1 MRGEEE
7 ANMSSRKNRKGWT
20 RRDVLGALGRTAALG
35 VLGTGVGPAVLRAGA
50 ATRDFNWRKHAGTS
64 LRFCGWNELWSMA
77 MDKKVAEFEQ
87 VTGIKLNWEHLPQDQ
102 NRQKVQ
108 TELTA
113 KNKDLDLLWVAPHV
127 EGVKYLRAGWLVPL
141 DEFLGK
147 PDLVPPDFDLQ
158 DFAPGF
164 WNTCRMDGKMTT
176 FPTVVEVACLMYRS
190 DLLEKKG
197 LKAPTTLEELEA
209 AVAKLHDP
217 PNVYGIV
224 NRGTITQAPVTWSS
238 YLYNFGGDYL
248 DKNRQCAIHTPEA
261 VRATDYYGR
270 LHRQYG
276 PPGITT
282 LNWPESSSVIA
293 QGKAAFTS
301 DNNNWRNIYDDPE
314 KSKVVGKM
322 AYALFPRGPAGN
334 TPGIWTAGPSI
345 SAYSEKKEAAWY
357 FIIWSLSKANQL
369 YTHLSG
375 IAATRRSAWQS
386 PRYKEQEKNPA
397 WAEVT
402 LKTMEMSS
410 KGYSPEVVSVMEVR
424 NRVGEV
430 IVKALQGVTGDALR
444 AEAAKACADI
454 TRILERT
461 EKA

>member
-1 MRGEEE
+1 MP
-7 ANMSSRKNRKGWT
+7 SQKNRGQWT
-20 RRDVLGALGRTAALG
+20 RRGVLGALGGTAALG
-35 VLGTGVGPAVLRAGA
+35 VLGAGA
-50 ATRDFNWRKHAGTS
+50 GPTIARAAAAAQDFNWRKHAGKS
-64 LRFCGWNELWSMA
+64 LRFLGWNDLWSMT
-77 MDKKVAEFEQ
+77 MDKKVPEFEEL
-87 VTGIKLNWEHLPQDQ
+87 TGIKLHWEHLPQDQ
-102 NRQKVQ
+102 NRQKAQ

-127 EGVKYLRAGWLVPL
+127 EGLKYLRAGWLVPL
-141 DEFLGK
+141 DEFLGT
-147 PDLVPPDFDLQ
+147 PTLVPPDFDVE

-164 WNTCRMDGKMTT
+164 WQTCRMDGKQITL
-176 FPTVVEVACLMYRS
+176 PTLVEVGCLMYRI

-197 LKAPTTLEELEA
+197 LKVPTTLDELEGA
-209 AVAKLHDP
+209 AAKLHDP

-261 VRATDYYGR
+261 VRATDFYGR

-276 PPGITT
+276 PPGVTT
-282 LNWPESSSVIA
+282 LNWPESSAVAA
-293 QGKAAFTS
+293 QGKAVFTTDS
-301 DNNNWRNIYDDPE
+301 NNWRNIFDDPE

-322 AYALFPRGPAGN
+322 GYALFPRGPAGN

-345 SAYSEKKEAAWY
+345 SAFSEKKEVAWY
-357 FIIWSLSKANQL
+357 FIAWSLSKANQL
-369 YTHLSG
+369 YSHLTG
-375 IAATRRSAWQS
+375 VAACRRSAWQS
-386 PRYKEQEKNPA
+386 PRYKDQEKNPA

-410 KGYSPEVVSVMEVR
+410 KSYSPEVVAVMEVR

-430 IVKALQGVTGDALR
+430 IVKALQGVTGEALR
-444 AEAAKACADI
+444 AEAVKACGDI
-454 TRILERT
+454 QRIMQRT
-461 EKA
+461 EKV